1 MNDQSPPPAEEPQ
14 ARRLH
19 PDYDVC
25 LLGATVDL
33 HNPDRFV
40 YSLKKLIRFRMRETK
55 QPAETC
61 RDEIATM
68 VIGIQR
74 EHGPLAPVFVN
85 DELVLGPAEDKKPGI
100 ILPGMNG
107 FRHPPKKR

>member
-1 MNDQSPPPAEEPQ
+1 MNDASTPPPADEPQ
-14 ARRLH
+14 AQRLH

-25 LLGATVDL
+25 LIGATVDL

-85 DELVLGPAEDKKPGI
+85 DELTGEIQDKKSPI
-100 ILPGMNG
+100 ILPGMTG